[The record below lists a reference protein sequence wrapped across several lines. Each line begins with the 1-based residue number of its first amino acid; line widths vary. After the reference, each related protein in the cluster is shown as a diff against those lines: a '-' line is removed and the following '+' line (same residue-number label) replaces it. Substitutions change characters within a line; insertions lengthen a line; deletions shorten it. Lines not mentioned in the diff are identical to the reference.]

1 MKKALRYITRKWRKF
16 LLLLI
21 REYRETRRM
30 VEIYL
35 TQRDNEKLRREANKQ
50 FVDILKIL
58 FLFPISLLPGSVIII
73 TVLELIAKAF
83 KCTIFP
89 TKQKL

>member
-16 LLLLI
+16 VLLFI
-21 REYRETRRM
+21 REYRETKRM
-30 VEIYL
+30 AEIYL
-35 TQRDNEKLRREANKQ
+35 TQRHDEKLRKEANKQ

-58 FLFPISLLPGSVIII
+58 FLFPLSLLPGSVIII
-73 TVLELIAKAF
+73 TVLELVARAF

-89 TKQKL
+89 TKQKF